1 MVNPLALMNGEAE
14 GWAGLGVGGFGYS
27 AKQTNSV
34 NLVLQSVHYTYTL
47 VGSIL
52 VPQGGVLCLNL
63 STGQEATQITLTKPP
78 YNITFAS

>member
-1 MVNPLALMNGEAE
+1 MNGEAE
-14 GWAGLGVGGFGYS
+14 GWAGLGVGGFDFS

-34 NLVLQSVHYTYTL
+34 TLVLQSVPYTYTL
-47 VGSIL
+47 VRSIL

-63 STGQEATQITLTKPP
+63 SAGQGATQITLTKP